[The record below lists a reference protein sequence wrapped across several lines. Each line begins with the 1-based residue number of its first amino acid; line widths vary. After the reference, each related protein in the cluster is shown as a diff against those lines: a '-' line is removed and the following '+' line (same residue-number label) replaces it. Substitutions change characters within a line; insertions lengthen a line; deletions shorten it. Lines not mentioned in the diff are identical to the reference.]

1 MILIVLALAWGALAA
16 AAVLGL
22 AQRIAA
28 TRRARAMA
36 PRARRARRSARHG
49 WLSRC
54 ARRPHVAIVGRVL
67 GAPFRHRRARRA
79 DEAVLAEL
87 PIAVDLLGVAVGAGC
102 TPFQAVELAACWS
115 PPRVARVLDSVVRST
130 ALGLSF
136 DGALQGAAER
146 TPPVRRLTETLR
158 TSARLGAPAAAALA
172 RLAQE
177 VRADVRRRAE
187 ARARTV
193 PVRLLFPLVFCV
205 LPAFALLT
213 VVPVLFDG
221 IAF

>member
-1 MILIVLALAWGALAA
+1 VYG
-16 AAVLGL
+16 
-22 AQRIAA
+22 RIAGF
-28 TRRARAMA
+28 ARD
-36 PRARRARRSARHG
+36 PRIA
-49 WLSRC
+49 W
-54 ARRPHVAIVGRVL
+54 VGRVV
-67 GAPFRHRRARRA
+67 GAPVRHRRAHRA
-79 DEAVLAEL
+79 DEATLAQL
-87 PIAVDLLGVAVGAGC
+87 PIAVDLIGVAVGAGC
-102 TPFQAVELAACWS
+102 TPYQAIAVAARWS
-115 PPRVARVLDSVVRST
+115 PARTAAHLDATVRDT
-130 ALGLSF
+130 ALGVSF
-136 DGALQGAAER
+136 DDALASTAGRAPALR
-146 TPPVRRLTETLR
+146 SLTETLR

-177 VRADVRRRAE
+177 VRTDVRRRAE

>member
-1 MILIVLALAWGALAA
+1 MILLVALGWGVIAGTAL
-16 AAVLGL
+16 LGR
-22 AQRIAA
+22 ARRVDV

-36 PRARRARRSARHG
+36 PGRPPRAQQWCKRLRATRLVDVGLRVASAPLRRRRARHTDDAM
-49 WLSRC
+49 
-54 ARRPHVAIVGRVL
+54 
-67 GAPFRHRRARRA
+67 
-79 DEAVLAEL
+79 LAAL
-87 PIAVDLLGVAVGAGC
+87 PVAVDLVGVAVGAGC
-102 TPFQAVELAACWS
+102 TPYRAVGLASEWS
-115 PPRVARVLDSVVRST
+115 PPAIATVLADIDRTAALGASFDDALRGAGSRTPAVRS
-130 ALGLSF
+130 
-136 DGALQGAAER
+136 
-146 TPPVRRLTETLR
+146 LTETLR
-158 TSARLGAPAAAALA
+158 TSARLGSPAAAALV

-221 IAF
+221 IRF

>member
-1 MILIVLALAWGALAA
+1 VIAAVLALAWATIAGG
-16 AAVLGL
+16 AVLGF
-22 AQRIAA
+22 ARQIEV
-28 TRRARAMA
+28 TKRARAMA
-36 PRARRARRSARHG
+36 PRSGPRARSRARVHITGVARDPRIVLVGRVFGAPLRLRRARR
-49 WLSRC
+49 
-54 ARRPHVAIVGRVL
+54 V
-67 GAPFRHRRARRA
+67 
-79 DEAVLAEL
+79 DEAMRAQL
-87 PIAVDLLGVAVGAGC
+87 PVAVDLISVAVGASC
-102 TPFQAVELAACWS
+102 TPYQAVAVAARWS
-115 PPRVARVLDSVVRST
+115 PPRIASALDAAVRDT

-136 DGALQGAAER
+136 DDALANTAGRAPAMR
-146 TPPVRRLTETLR
+146 PLTETLR

-177 VRADVRRRAE
+177 VRTDVRRRSE

>member
-1 MILIVLALAWGALAA
+1 VIVLLALGWGVVAGG
-16 AAVLGL
+16 AVLRL
-22 AQRIAA
+22 ARRVDV

-36 PRARRARRSARHG
+36 IDRPHRPRNRWNQLRSARIIDVAVRVATAPVRRRR
-49 WLSRC
+49 SRRSDD
-54 ARRPHVAIVGRVL
+54 AMVA
-67 GAPFRHRRARRA
+67 A
-79 DEAVLAEL
+79 L
-87 PIAVDLLGVAVGAGC
+87 PVAVDLVGVAVGAGC
-102 TPFQAVELAACWS
+102 TPYRAVGLASEWS
-115 PPRVARVLDSVVRST
+115 PAAIASVLAEIDRTT
-130 ALGLSF
+130 ALGASF
-136 DGALQGAAER
+136 DDALRRAGSRAPA
-146 TPPVRRLTETLR
+146 VRGLTETLR
-158 TSARLGAPAAAALA
+158 TSARLGSPAAAALV

-221 IAF
+221 IRF

>member
-1 MILIVLALAWGALAA
+1 VILLVAIGWGVIAGG
-16 AAVLGL
+16 AVLGL
-22 AQRIAA
+22 ARRVDV

-36 PRARRARRSARHG
+36 THRPGPVQRRLHRRRTACIIDVGVRVAGAPVRRRRS
-49 WLSRC
+49 
-54 ARRPHVAIVGRVL
+54 RRTDDAM
-67 GAPFRHRRARRA
+67 
-79 DEAVLAEL
+79 LAAL
-87 PIAVDLLGVAVGAGC
+87 PVAVDLVGVAVGAGC
-102 TPFQAVELAACWS
+102 TPYRAVGLASEWS
-115 PPRVARVLDSVVRST
+115 PPAIATVLAEIDRTT
-130 ALGLSF
+130 ALGASF
-136 DGALQGAAER
+136 DEALRGAGSRAPA
-146 TPPVRRLTETLR
+146 VRGLTETLR
-158 TSARLGAPAAAALA
+158 TSARLGSPAAAALV

-221 IAF
+221 IRF

>member
-1 MILIVLALAWGALAA
+1 VIVFALAVAWGVFACAA
-16 AAVLGL
+16 ALGL
-22 AQRIAA
+22 ERRVAV

-36 PRARRARRSARHG
+36 PRSRTRRRHG
-49 WLSRC
+49 IGPAVATLA
-54 ARRPHVAIVGRVL
+54 ARPPMQMVARVA
-67 GAPFRHRRARRA
+67 GAPIRRRRTRRR
-79 DEAVLAEL
+79 DDAVMAEL
-87 PIAVDLLGVAVGAGC
+87 PVAVDLVGVAVGAGC
-102 TPFQAVELAACWS
+102 TPYQAVELSARWS
-115 PPRVARVLDSVVRST
+115 PPRLRRVLDGVVRST
-130 ALGLSF
+130 ALGVSF
-136 DGALQGAAER
+136 DAALQRAADG
-146 TPPVRRLTETLR
+146 TPSVRRLTETLR
-158 TSARLGAPAAAALA
+158 ASARLGTPAAPTLT

-213 VVPVLFDG
+213 VVPVLLDG